1 MVRHFT
7 FRHGSAGHRA
17 KSEARRYTWIRPI
30 LRPIVWVVGLL
41 QFLPFVFDVPAYAMY
56 ALALWWLIFVAAVQ
70 FIIQVAAATKPSDDP
85 EVP

>member
-1 MVRHFT
+1 M
-7 FRHGSAGHRA
+7 
-17 KSEARRYTWIRPI
+17 
-30 LRPIVWVVGLL
+30 PIVWVVGLL